1 MVLKKTVLTLLNYYI
16 YTSLALHYNEEKAS
30 EGDIDESN
38 IIDGRYF
45 PAARPFIRH
54 HLVFDRRPCGRCRG
68 MAAGQRHR
76 ICGDR
81 QGSSVRPDV
90 HLNESKIT

>member
-1 MVLKKTVLTLLNYYI
+1 MVLKKPVLTLLNYYI
-16 YTSLALHYNEEKAS
+16 YTSLWFDYNEEKAS

-54 HLVFDRRPCGRCRG
+54 HLVYDRRPCGRFRSI
-68 MAAGQRHR
+68 AAGKRHR
-76 ICGDR
+76 ICGDK
-81 QGSSVRPDV
+81 QGSNVRPDV